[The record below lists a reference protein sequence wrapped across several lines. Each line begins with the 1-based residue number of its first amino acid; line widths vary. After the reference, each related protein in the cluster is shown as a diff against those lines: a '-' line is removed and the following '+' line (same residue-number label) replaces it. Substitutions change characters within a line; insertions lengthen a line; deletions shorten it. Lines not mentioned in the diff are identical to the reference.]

1 MRVWKPGQPSSSCR
15 NGSCVREAFWPTGF
29 LEGRFS
35 TLHTVAALRVETAVA
50 TPLTFK
56 ELLEK

>member
-1 MRVWKPGQPSSSCR
+1 M
-15 NGSCVREAFWPTGF
+15 REAVWPTGF